1 MANQLKMAKVH
12 TILTLRARGWSYR
25 RIGRELGVH
34 RETAA
39 RYARLA
45 EVSLETGSGDFARQD
60 RSKLSAG
67 SDVQNQ
73 PNPPAGLDDQNRPNP
88 PTGSEPQ
95 SSGPRSLAEPFR
107 EFIIQCLDQGLSR
120 QRIWQDLKTE
130 HAFEGS
136 YDSVKRFARRL
147 QTDGAL
153 PFRRMECAAGEEAQ
167 IDFGTGAPI
176 VMPNGKRRRSH
187 VLRVVLSHSR
197 KAYSE
202 VVFRQTTEQFIAVSR
217 TPSATSAACPKR
229 WSSTT

>member
-1 MANQLKMAKVH
+1 MANQLKMAKVQ

-45 EVSLETGSGDFARQD
+45 EALPGIDSGDDAD
-60 RSKLSAG
+60 
-67 SDVQNQ
+67 QNQ
-73 PNPPAGLDDQNRPNP
+73 PNLPAGLDDQNRPNP

-130 HAFEGS
+130 HAFEGG
-136 YDSVKRFARRL
+136 YDSIKRFARRL
-147 QTDGAL
+147 RTDGAL

-167 IDFGTGAPI
+167 IDFGTGAAI
-176 VMPNGKRRRSH
+176 IMPDGKRRRTH

-197 KAYSE
+197 S
-202 VVFRQTTEQFIAVSR
+202 RQGVRQR
-217 TPSATSAACPKR
+217 
-229 WSSTT
+229 